1 MARKKKITK
10 KRGDAIKLVVKS
22 NELVEAKYMFDVWEE
37 RFFRSLVTMI
47 SKTDEDDKIYRVWF
61 KDIRKN
67 FRLKSNQS
75 YDLLR
80 KAARSLNR
88 KPVYIGWTKDEF
100 RRGREYNLFEFVDY
114 LEEGQKGKGIEK
126 QEYVDVKIH
135 QQMLPFLLYV
145 KKNFDPNETRYTSYD
160 LRNIEKL
167 KPYSMRFY
175 ELFKQEEYKGWR
187 IIRID
192 ILKDMFLITEE
203 YPRFSTLYQ
212 RVIIASIKAINKY
225 TDLTIPID
233 KIEKI
238 KEGRKVVAL
247 KFLIRTKSSKEVAVI
262 RGEPV
267 QGSLFEGLSNVEII
281 ESEEIEETL
290 ADKLFN
296 QFEEVVTSLGVTP
309 SVFLRMLNSGKYGK
323 EDIEQAIRVTRRA
336 KFNQVITRSVSG
348 FFINALKNKYTDEK
362 EELEKKK
369 KLKAEKAAKKATLQT
384 ELDTLRDEFAYKVNE
399 RIKEITA
406 LDEEVT
412 NRAISAIKQDIL
424 HSALIRTKEK
434 ELTRPIEV
442 EDFRQDKQLRALVI
456 NNIVKL
462 EVEQFKDILDHY
474 QIKIESLEI
483 AIAAIK

>member
-1 MARKKKITK
+1 M
-10 KRGDAIKLVVKS
+10 
-22 NELVEAKYMFDVWEE
+22 
-37 RFFRSLVTMI
+37 
-47 SKTDEDDKIYRVWF
+47 
-61 KDIRKN
+61 
-67 FRLKSNQS
+67 
-75 YDLLR
+75 
-80 KAARSLNR
+80 
-88 KPVYIGWTKDEF
+88 
-100 RRGREYNLFEFVDY
+100 
-114 LEEGQKGKGIEK
+114 
-126 QEYVDVKIH
+126 
-135 QQMLPFLLYV
+135 
-145 KKNFDPNETRYTSYD
+145 
-160 LRNIEKL
+160 
-167 KPYSMRFY
+167 
-175 ELFKQEEYKGWR
+175 
-187 IIRID
+187 
-192 ILKDMFLITEE
+192 
-203 YPRFSTLYQ
+203 
-212 RVIIASIKAINKY
+212 
-225 TDLTIPID
+225 
-233 KIEKI
+233 
-238 KEGRKVVAL
+238 AL
-247 KFLIRTKSSKEVAVI
+247 KFLIRSKSSKEVAVI

-369 KLKAEKAAKKATLQT
+369 KLKAEKTAKKAALKK
-384 ELDTLRDEFAYKVNE
+384 ELDSLRDEFAFKVNE
-399 RIKEITA
+399 RIKKITA
-406 LDEEVT
+406 TDEEVT
-412 NRAISAIKQDIL
+412 NRAILAIKQDIL

>member
-1 MARKKKITK
+1 MARKKKITN

-47 SKTDEDDKIYRVWF
+47 SKTDEDDKVYRVWF

-80 KAARSLNR
+80 KAAKSLNR

-114 LEEGQKGKGIEK
+114 LEEGQSGKGIEK

-187 IIRID
+187 TIRID
-192 ILKDMFLITEE
+192 ILKDMFLITDE
-203 YPRFSTLYQ
+203 YPKFATLYQ
-212 RVIIASIKAINKY
+212 RVILASVKAINKY
-225 TDLTIPID
+225 TDLTIPIEE
-233 KIEKI
+233 IEKI
-238 KEGRKVVAL
+238 KEGRRVVAL
-247 KFLIRTKSSKEVAVI
+247 KFPIRTKSKREVAVI
-262 RGEPV
+262 RGEPI
-267 QGSLFEGLSNVEII
+267 QGSLFQGLSDVEII
-281 ESEEIEETL
+281 ESEEIEETE

-296 QFEEVVTSLGVTP
+296 QFEEAVTSFGVTP
-309 SVFLRMLNSGKYGK
+309 SVFLRMLNSRKYNK
-323 EDIEQAIRVTRRA
+323 EDVEQAIRVTKRA
-336 KFNQVITRSVSG
+336 KFNQVITKSVSG

-369 KLKAEKAAKKATLQT
+369 QLKEEKIAKKNILKT
-384 ELDTLRDEFAYKVNE
+384 ELENLKDEFAAKVNE
-399 RIKEITA
+399 RIKQITA
-406 LDEEVT
+406 TDEEVT
-412 NRAISAIKQDIL
+412 NRAILAIKQDIL
-424 HSALIRTKEK
+424 QATIIRMKEK
-434 ELTRPIEV
+434 DLDRSLEV
-442 EDFRQDKQLRALVI
+442 EDFRQDKQLRTLVI

-462 EVEQFKDILDHY
+462 EAAQFKDILEHY
-474 QIKIESLEI
+474 QVEIENLE
-483 AIAAIK
+483 AAITALK

>member
-1 MARKKKITK
+1 MSRKKKVVS

-47 SKTDEDDKIYRVWF
+47 DRNDEDDKVYRVWF
-61 KDIRKN
+61 KDIKKN

-114 LEEGQKGKGIEK
+114 LEKGQSGKGIEK

-145 KKNFDPNETRYTSYD
+145 KKNFNPNETRYTSYD

-187 IIRID
+187 TINID
-192 ILKDMFLITEE
+192 ILKDMFLISDE

-212 RVIIASIKAINKY
+212 RVILSSVKAINKY

-233 KIEKI
+233 EIQKI
-238 KEGRKVVAL
+238 KEGRRVVAL
-247 KFLIRTKSSKEVAVI
+247 RFPIRSKTKREVAII
-262 RGEPV
+262 RGEPI
-267 QGSLFEGLSNVEII
+267 QKNLFDGLSDIDDAETEII
-281 ESEEIEETL
+281 QETE

-296 QFEEVVTSLGVTP
+296 QFEDIVGDLGVTP
-309 SVFLRMLNSGKYGK
+309 SVFLRMLNTGKYTK
-323 EDIEQAIRVTRRA
+323 DDIEQAIRITRRA
-336 KFNQVITRSVSG
+336 KFNQTIKRSVSG
-348 FFINALKNKYTDEK
+348 FFVNALKNKYTDEK
-362 EELEKKK
+362 EEKERKKKINAEKKLSMQK
-369 KLKAEKAAKKATLQT
+369 
-384 ELDTLRDEFAYKVNE
+384 ELDELKDNFANKVNE

-406 LDEEVT
+406 TDEEVT
-412 NRAISAIKQDIL
+412 NRAIMAIKTNVLSSAI
-424 HSALIRTKEK
+424 IRTKEK
-434 ELTRPIEV
+434 SLNRGLEL
-442 EDFRQDKQLRALVI
+442 EDFRKDKQLRALVI
-456 NNIVKL
+456 SNIVKL
-462 EVEQFKDILDHY
+462 EEERFKDILYHY
-474 QIKIESLEI
+474 QTKIKQLEN
-483 AIAAIK
+483 AIKKLK